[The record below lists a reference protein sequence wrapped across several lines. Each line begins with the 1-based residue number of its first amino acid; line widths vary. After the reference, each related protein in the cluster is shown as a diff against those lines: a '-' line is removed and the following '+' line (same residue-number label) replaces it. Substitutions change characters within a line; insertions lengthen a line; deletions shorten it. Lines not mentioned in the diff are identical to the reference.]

1 MGDFFAFL
9 APFFPA
15 YVCVY
20 VQSYLNHVDFSLPI
34 NLDFIW
40 GEKNLVCKRFSM
52 WLVRRMVAIL
62 DLLSRGAGGEAG
74 CEGSLDK

>member
-1 MGDFFAFL
+1 MYMLRILLTTWIFSSL
-9 APFFPA
+9 AVNFILGETKNIL
-15 YVCVY
+15 YVK
-20 VQSYLNHVDFSLPI
+20 
-34 NLDFIW
+34 
-40 GEKNLVCKRFSM
+40 GFSM

>member
-1 MGDFFAFL
+1 MLRILLTTWIFSSL
-9 APFFPA
+9 AVNFILGETKNIL
-15 YVCVY
+15 YVK
-20 VQSYLNHVDFSLPI
+20 
-34 NLDFIW
+34 
-40 GEKNLVCKRFSM
+40 GFSM

>member
-1 MGDFFAFL
+1 MFRIILTKWIFFL
-9 APFFPA
+9 GHKP
-15 YVCVY
+15 Y
-20 VQSYLNHVDFSLPI
+20 
-34 NLDFIW
+34 FIW
-40 GEKNLVCKRFSM
+40 GKTNLVCKRFSM

>member
-1 MGDFFAFL
+1 MLRILLTTWIFSSL
-9 APFFPA
+9 AVNFTLGETKNIL
-15 YVCVY
+15 YVK
-20 VQSYLNHVDFSLPI
+20 
-34 NLDFIW
+34 
-40 GEKNLVCKRFSM
+40 GFSM